1 MAVNWKWGA
10 EEKKKGD
17 EGFNNAG
24 ILTFNSHAINS
35 FVRELFQNSN
45 DARTPGK
52 AKVVINIEYC
62 TIKKSDIPAFDQFK
76 KILDQV
82 QKSHPY
88 QVKFFKKAYESI
100 KADKIPFLVYSDH
113 NTKGLEGKDTDSG
126 SSFVACV
133 LSEGISAKED
143 KSAGGSF
150 GIGKNAIYGIS
161 NMRTVFYSSCNKEGE
176 HIFQGVAKLASYKTG
191 SRNHEGRIYLGNG
204 EERSSVRKVKD
215 IPEVFRR
222 STSGL
227 SQYVMGVELED
238 NWHIEFS
245 KAVLRN
251 YWLLLHEGRLE
262 VELFKNK
269 TSIQRINS
277 RNVESLMQELFSEKE
292 ELDESLTPYGN
303 PYWFYQ
309 AVKNG
314 KQTAFDI
321 PILGP
326 CTFHYIENEQGEN
339 NIAYLRNGMVIFSKI
354 EPRLVGANITGVF
367 LCDNRKGNQVLR
379 MMEPPKHDSFEV
391 QMLENNDEELTKKD
405 GDVILKSIKS
415 SIRSVIK
422 ELIDKYKQ
430 PTETPA
436 FLTEL
441 FDDLQ
446 KTFAET
452 NKGNR
457 NNQPSEAETIHRRA
471 VQDEISINLRSEQ
484 ENSYVSAS
492 RGNIEGTGS
501 GEITRNP
508 DVIVKNGKASK
519 KPGSS
524 RNGKTPRVAIKS
536 RVFHFGENDGRNI
549 YKAVLSSPDDI
560 DNAELNLYQYS
571 DSGDEVA
578 FILHNVTDEQG
589 GKIKFR
595 ESTDT
600 DGMVKD
606 YVIVSSIPRNKT
618 LYLEISD
625 NQRSAFIIK

>member
-1 MAVNWKWGA
+1 MAINWKWGA

-45 DARTPGK
+45 DARLPGK
-52 AKVVINIEYC
+52 SKVVINIEYC
-62 TIKKSDIPAFDQFK
+62 TIRKSDIPAFDQFK
-76 KILDQV
+76 KVLDQV

-100 KADKIPFLVYSDH
+100 KGDKIPFLVYSDY
-113 NTKGLEGKDTDSG
+113 NTKGLEGKDTENG

-133 LSEGISAKED
+133 LSEGVSAKED

-161 NMRTVFYSSCNKEGE
+161 NLRTVFYSSYNRDGE

-204 EERSSVRKVKD
+204 EERSSIRKQKD

-222 STSGL
+222 DASGL

-238 NWHIEFS
+238 NWHTEFS

-251 YWLLLHEGRLE
+251 YWMLLHEGRLE
-262 VELFKNK
+262 VELFKNG
-269 TSIQRINS
+269 TSIQRINA
-277 RNVESLMQELFSEKE
+277 RNVESMMEELFSQE
-292 ELDESLTPYGN
+292 EEQDETLTPYGN

-314 KQTAFDI
+314 KQTSFDI
-321 PILGP
+321 PIIGP
-326 CTFHYIENEQGEN
+326 CTFYYIEHEQGEN
-339 NIAYLRNGMVIFSKI
+339 NVAYLRNGMVIFSKT
-354 EPRLVGANITGVF
+354 ELRLVGVNITGVF
-367 LCDNRKGNQVLR
+367 LCDNKKGNQVLR
-379 MMEPPKHDSFEV
+379 MMEPPKHDSFEE
-391 QMLENNDEELTKKD
+391 QMLENNDDELTKKD
-405 GDVILKSIKS
+405 GVLILKNIKN
-415 SIRSVIK
+415 SIRGVIK

-446 KTFAET
+446 KAFADS
-452 NKGNR
+452 NKGSR
-457 NNQPSEAETIHRRA
+457 NNTPSEPETIHRRA
-471 VQDEISINLRSEQ
+471 IQDEININLRSEQ
-484 ENSYVSAS
+484 ENSFVSSS
-492 RGNIEGTGS
+492 RGNIPGTGG
-501 GEITRNP
+501 GEAPR
-508 DVIVKNGKASK
+508 DREVIAKNGKSSK
-519 KPGSS
+519 KAGSS
-524 RNGKTPRVAIKS
+524 RGGKTPRIAVKS
-536 RVFHFGENDGRNI
+536 RVFHFGESSGRNV
-549 YKAVLSSPDDI
+549 YKAVLSTAEPV

-571 DSGDEVA
+571 DSGDEIA
-578 FILHNVTDEQG
+578 FVLHEVTDAQG
-589 GKIKFR
+589 KKIKFR
-595 ESTDT
+595 EITDA
-600 DGMVKD
+600 DGTIKE
-606 YVIVSSIPRNKT
+606 YAIATPISGKQT
-618 LYLEISD
+618 LYLEVSD